1 MKNIIKVLSV
11 LCLTIISTYTFS
23 QTNIEYEFV
32 VQGACGMC
40 GDRIESVA
48 KAKPGVASANWD
60 ISTMLLKVV
69 LDESQTSISH
79 VKYAISLAGHDNG
92 NFIAPKE
99 VYDELPG
106 CCQYRADTNESSE
119 SEEDDKEEV
128 EGNINFATPVLME
141 YTFRV
146 EGACGMCA
154 DRIEETATLHG
165 AETADYNL
173 ENNML
178 TIVIDDT
185 KVNISNIKNAIAIA
199 GHDNG
204 NFKTP
209 SSVYDNLPGCCQY
222 REGDIEHQGGSA
234 NHEDHIESG
243 DDKQEEKSNMS
254 NENHTHLHEIE
265 GYIYGLDSKG
275 KREALIGAN
284 VLIGGTGEG
293 TTTDT
298 KGYFKLNNENTHAN
312 SVEVSYIGFETQ
324 TVELNQEG
332 IVEITLNTGHQLDAV
347 EVVYKKRTTEVS
359 FIKSI
364 NAETITREEL
374 CKAACCN
381 LSESFETN
389 PSVDVSFPDAIT
401 GTRQIQML
409 GLAGPYVQI
418 TRELMPDVRAMSSIY
433 GLSMTPGP
441 WIESIQLIKG
451 AGSVVNGFES
461 LTGQI
466 NVELKKPERGDL
478 LFLNGYV
485 NNGGRVE
492 LNGNIR
498 QDISQNVATGLL
510 FHAKKLSGVHDN
522 NGDGFTDMP
531 LEEDM
536 VIANRWKFKR
546 VNNFEG
552 QFGVKYSRLSHEGG
566 SHDHF
571 SGESQDHESHWR
583 MNNSTNRYEA
593 WAKIGF
599 VNDDA
604 PENSVGLQL
613 SAVRQDQDS
622 QFGNDLYNSEQNSI
636 FANLI
641 FQRIPNDNHI
651 IRTGLTYQLDDIFER
666 VGKAGI
672 FDRYESIPGAY
683 FEYTYKDNKKFSVI
697 PGIRADLHNNYGVFF
712 TPRLHAKYNF
722 SDKSIF
728 RVSAGRGQRTASIFA
743 ENLGLF
749 STSREVVI
757 NQVNDDNPYGLE
769 PEVAWN
775 YGINFMQAFQIS
787 GKELIVSFDAYRTSF
802 ENQIVVDYETAG
814 RVSFYNL
821 DGESFSNSVQLKL
834 EYPIM
839 ENFDVRMA
847 YRMFDVQT
855 TFGES
860 LLEKPLISKHRA
872 FINMAYKTD
881 SDWHFDATLNWNG
894 QKRLPNT
901 QNNPVEYR
909 RPDNSPNYFL
919 LNAQIMKRWGKKW
932 DVYLGAE
939 NLLNFRQ
946 TDAIIAG
953 DDAFGQYFDASIVWA
968 PLFGTNVY
976 LGFRYT
982 LSPTE

>member
-1 MKNIIKVLSV
+1 MKNILKVLSV
-11 LCLTIISTYTFS
+11 LCLFITNTPLFS
-23 QTNIEYEFV
+23 QSSDDIEYEFL
-32 VQGACGMC
+32 VQGLCGMC
-40 GDRIESVA
+40 EDRIESVA
-48 KAKPGVASANWD
+48 LSKPGVKSADWNLN
-60 ISTMLLKVV
+60 TMMLKVV
-69 LDESQTSISH
+69 LDESQTPISH

-92 NFIAPKE
+92 NFIAPQD
-99 VYDELPG
+99 VYDNLPA
-106 CCQYRADTNESSE
+106 CCQYREETNIDSSE
-119 SEEDDKEEV
+119 VD
-128 EGNINFATPVLME
+128 IQFTAPVLME

-146 EGACGMCA
+146 EGDCGMCA

-165 AETADYNL
+165 ADSADYNL
-173 ENNML
+173 DNKML

-185 KVNISNIKNAIAIA
+185 KVKISAIKSAIALS

-204 NFKTP
+204 SYKTP
-209 SSVYDNLPGCCQY
+209 EDVYNNLPACCQY
-222 REGDIEHQGGSA
+222 REEGTENEGSENHDHEDEDIEEKEDSPKVD
-234 NHEDHIESG
+234 HE
-243 DDKQEEKSNMS
+243 N
-254 NENHTHLHEIE
+254 LHNIE
-265 GYIYGLDSKG
+265 GYIFGINEDG
-275 KREALIGAN
+275 NREALIGAN
-284 VLIGGTGEG
+284 VLIEDSGKG
-293 TTTDT
+293 TTTDLN
-298 KGYFKLNNENTHAN
+298 GYFSLDNTKQHAS

-324 TVELNQEG
+324 TIQLNQEG

-347 EVVYKKRTTEVS
+347 EVVYKRRTTEVS
-359 FIKSI
+359 FIKSV
-364 NAETITREEL
+364 NSETITREEL

-478 LFLNGYV
+478 LFLNGYT
-485 NNGGRVE
+485 NNGGRIE

-498 QDISQNVATGLL
+498 HDVGENVATGFL
-510 FHAKKLSGVHDN
+510 FHAKSLDAVHDK

-531 LEEDM
+531 LEKDL
-536 VIANRWKFKR
+536 IISNRWKFKR
-546 VNNFEG
+546 LNNFEG
-552 QFGVKYSRLSHEGG
+552 QFGVKYTRLNHKGG

-571 SGESQDHESHWR
+571 SGASPDHETHWR
-583 MNNSTNRYEA
+583 MTNTTNRYEA
-593 WAKIGF
+593 WAKIGY
-599 VNDDA
+599 VNDEA

-613 SAVRQDQDS
+613 SAVKQNQDS
-622 QFGNDLYNSEQNSI
+622 QFGNGVYDSEQNSI

-666 VGKAGI
+666 VGKAGV
-672 FDRYESIPGAY
+672 FNRYESIPGAY
-683 FEYTYKDNKKFSVI
+683 FEYTYKDGQKWSVI
-697 PGIRADLHNNYGVFF
+697 PGIRADLHNNYGVFI

-728 RVSAGRGQRTASIFA
+728 RVSAGRGLRTASIFS

-749 STSREVVI
+749 SSSREVVI
-757 NQVNDDNPYGLE
+757 NQVNDENPYGLE
-769 PEVAWN
+769 PEIAWN
-775 YGINFMQAFQIS
+775 YGINYTQAFNIS
-787 GKELIVSFDAYRTSF
+787 ERELIVSFDAYRTTF
-802 ENQIVVDYETAG
+802 ENQIIVDYETAG

-821 DGESFSNSVQLKL
+821 EGESFSNSIQLKL
-834 EYPIM
+834 EYPIL
-839 ENFDVRMA
+839 ENFDVRVA

-855 TFGES
+855 TYGES
-860 LLEKPLISKHRA
+860 LLDKPLVSKHRA

-894 QKRLPNT
+894 QKRLPST
-901 QNNPVEYR
+901 QNNPEEYR
-909 RPDNSPNYFL
+909 RPDNSPDYFL

-939 NLLNFRQ
+939 NLLNFKQ

-968 PLFGTNVY
+968 PLFGANVY
-976 LGFRYT
+976 IGFRYT
-982 LSPTE
+982 LSGTE

>member
-1 MKNIIKVLSV
+1 MKNILKVLGV
-11 LCLTIISTYTFS
+11 LCLFLMTTPIYS
-23 QTNIEYEFV
+23 QTIEYVEYEFI
-32 VQGACGMC
+32 VQGACSMC

-48 KAKPGVASANWD
+48 LAKPGVKSAEWD
-60 ISTMLLKVV
+60 INTMLLKIV
-69 LDESQTSISH
+69 LDESQTPISH

-92 NFIAPKE
+92 NFKTPE
-99 VYDELPG
+99 DVYNNLPA
-106 CCQYRADTNESSE
+106 CCQYR
-119 SEEDDKEEV
+119 EV
-128 EGNINFATPVLME
+128 EETHTVEPSDTGIQIVAPVMME

-146 EGACGMCA
+146 EGACGMCS

-165 AETADYNL
+165 AESAAHDL
-173 ENNML
+173 SNNML
-178 TIVIDDT
+178 TIIVDDT
-185 KVNISNIKNAIAIA
+185 KVKISSIKQAIAQA

-204 NFKTP
+204 NFKTTQD
-209 SSVYDNLPGCCQY
+209 VYDNLPACCQY
-222 REGDIEHQGGSA
+222 REGGFGHQEDT
-234 NHEDHIESG
+234 EDHSHKLA
-243 DDKQEEKSNMS
+243 D
-254 NENHTHLHEIE
+254 ENNSSDHQHKEHGHLPKIE
-265 GYIYGLDSKG
+265 GYIFGLDESG
-275 KREALIGAN
+275 NSEALIGAN
-284 VLIGGTGEG
+284 VKLGTSGEG

-298 KGYFKLNNENTHAN
+298 EGFFSLDNSKEHA
-312 SVEVSYIGFETQ
+312 SSIEVSYIGFETQ
-324 TVELNQEG
+324 VVELNQAG
-332 IVEITLNTGHQLDAV
+332 VAEITLNTGHQLDAV
-347 EVVYKKRTTEVS
+347 EVVYRKRTTEVS

-364 NAETITREEL
+364 NSETITKEEL

-418 TRELMPDVRAMSSIY
+418 TRELIPDVRAMSTIY

-466 NVELKKPERGDL
+466 NVELKKPERGDI

-485 NNGGRVE
+485 NGAGRIE
-492 LNGNIR
+492 LNGKIR
-498 QDISQNVATGLL
+498 QDISENVSTGFLL
-510 FHAKKLSGVHDN
+510 HAKKLSGVHDN
-522 NGDGFTDMP
+522 NDDGFTDMP
-531 LEEDM
+531 LEEDF

-571 SGESQDHESHWR
+571 NGESQDHESHWR

-593 WAKIGF
+593 WAKIGY

-622 QFGNDLYNSEQNSI
+622 QFGNDVYNSEQNSV

-641 FQRIPNDNHI
+641 FQRIPHENHI

-672 FDRYESIPGAY
+672 FNRYESIPGAY
-683 FEYTYKDNKKFSVI
+683 FEYTYKNGQKWSVI
-697 PGIRADLHNNYGVFF
+697 PGIRADHHSNYGLFI

-722 SDKSIF
+722 TDKSIF
-728 RVSAGRGQRTASIFA
+728 RISAGRGLRTASIFA

-749 STSREVVI
+749 STSREVTI
-757 NQVNDDNPYGLE
+757 NQVNNDNPYGLE
-769 PEVAWN
+769 PEIAWN
-775 YGINFMQAFQIS
+775 YGINYTQAFNIANR
-787 GKELIVSFDAYRTSF
+787 ELIVSFDAYRTSF

-814 RVSFYNL
+814 KVSFYNL
-821 DGESFSNSVQLKL
+821 EGESFSNSVQLKL
-834 EYPIM
+834 EYPLL
-839 ENFDVRMA
+839 ENLDIRMA

-860 LLEKPLISKHRA
+860 LLQKPLISKHRA
-872 FINMAYKTD
+872 FINMAYKTK

-901 QNNPVEYR
+901 QNNPEQYR

-919 LNAQIMKRWGKKW
+919 LNAQVMKRWGKKW

-953 DDAFGQYFDASIVWA
+953 NDAFGQYFDASIVWA

-976 LGFRYT
+976 LGFRYA
-982 LSPTE
+982 LNASE